1 MKSKSA
7 LRAMLAF
14 AAGGVALLVLEYIGR
29 RQGGRAGAG
38 ARALLARVRPM
49 PVGDDTVEVRVR
61 KRLARTASAPASIV
75 VSIEHGCA
83 DLRGP
88 VETRER
94 ARIVR
99 AVSTVRGVDS
109 VLDLMTEPEPR
120 TSARSR
126 MPA

>member
-1 MKSKSA
+1 MKRV

-14 AAGGVALLVLEYIGR
+14 AAGGAVLLVLEAIGR
-29 RQGGRAGAG
+29 RKGGHAGAG
-38 ARALLARVRPM
+38 ARALLARVRPK
-49 PVGDDTVEVRVR
+49 PVDDDTVEVRVR
-61 KRLARTASAPASIV
+61 KRLARTASDPAAIT

-109 VLDLMTEPEPR
+109 VLDLMTEPVPLVR
-120 TSARSR
+120 SARC
-126 MPA
+126 

>member
-7 LRAMLAF
+7 LRTMLAF
-14 AAGGVALLVLEYIGR
+14 AASGVVLLVLESIGR
-29 RQGGRAGAG
+29 RKGGRAGAG
-38 ARALLARVRPM
+38 ARTLLARMRPRH
-49 PVGDDTVEVRVR
+49 VTDDTVEVRVR
-61 KRLARTASAPASIV
+61 KRLARTASDPASIV

-99 AVSTVRGVDS
+99 AVATVPGVDS
-109 VLDLMTEPEPR
+109 VLDLMTEPDPPA
-120 TSARSR
+120 SSRSR
-126 MPA
+126 LPA

>member
-1 MKSKSA
+1 
-7 LRAMLAF
+7 MLAF
-14 AAGGVALLVLEYIGR
+14 AAGGAVLLVLESIGR
-29 RQGGRAGAG
+29 RKGGRAGVG
-38 ARALLARVRPM
+38 ARALLARVRPK
-49 PVGDDTVEVRVR
+49 PVGDDTVELRVR
-61 KRLARTASAPASIV
+61 KKLARTASDPTAII

-109 VLDLMTEPEPR
+109 VLDLMTEPVRAP
-120 TSARSR
+120 T
-126 MPA
+126 